1 MSDEEFKNMN
11 SQKKV
16 EFINAN
22 IKAGMSF
29 KDIYDATMHN
39 HELVKSRETL
49 INQFKKAGYL
59 INSETLEQ
67 RNTKD
72 AQGSFDSY
80 DKYKTLQNDHDKL
93 ETILKAS
100 EEIMQM
106 LDWWKVNN
114 SRLSLINNKL
124 MVDIPNGDEY
134 RKTIRINAQI
144 WDQWKVF
151 CGKHPDFSEKD
162 LLAKALLFYMNS

>member
-1 MSDEEFKNMN
+1 
-11 SQKKV
+11 
-16 EFINAN
+16 
-22 IKAGMSF
+22 
-29 KDIYDATMHN
+29 
-39 HELVKSRETL
+39 
-49 INQFKKAGYL
+49 
-59 INSETLEQ
+59 
-67 RNTKD
+67 
-72 AQGSFDSY
+72 
-80 DKYKTLQNDHDKL
+80 LQNDHDKL

-124 MVDIPNGDEY
+124 MVDIPNGDEL

-162 LLAKALLFYMNS
+162 LLAKALLFYMNSEL